1 MRATAQSAFR
11 TEMILAREAYR
22 QRQYDDFWHHLE
34 RAHVVGQRYFWAH
47 LVTHLWMLR
56 FAVQSADFREAAG
69 QLTRT
74 MAVPLAYL
82 SGWVPVGNTGGAN
95 VSPVKPMPVPPDL
108 QPFFVGYSLRREI
121 GFRLVLLCIAAALAW
136 AWG

>member
-1 MRATAQSAFR
+1 M
-11 TEMILAREAYR
+11 
-22 QRQYDDFWHHLE
+22 
-34 RAHVVGQRYFWAH
+34 
-47 LVTHLWMLR
+47 
-56 FAVQSADFREAAG
+56 
-69 QLTRT
+69 
-74 MAVPLAYL
+74 
-82 SGWVPVGNTGGAN
+82 GNTGGAN